1 MAIITISGGEY
12 SGMKEL
18 AECLAKRLD
27 YQMIDHNDVFDR
39 AEKKYG
45 LERNRMEKLLETPL
59 SFWETF
65 KKERRLCMSVCE
77 AALFDAV
84 KEGNVVYHGRGGH
97 LFLKSS
103 NLHRVLLLAP
113 IDYRVQR
120 LMDLKNVTMEK
131 AVRTIKDGDKLHSR
145 WTKSLFGVDWNDVTR
160 YDTVF
165 HLDKDTLEHACEK
178 LETIAKKKDE
188 TWDRNNQIELENLRL
203 ASHVIASLATNSST
217 AGVKIGVKA
226 NQGVIHLFGSVKN
239 MNNLNNVVA
248 IVSAIN
254 GVKKIV
260 RDNLD
265 ALL

>member
-27 YQMIDHNDVFDR
+27 YQVIDHNDVFDR

-45 LERNRMEKLLETPL
+45 LERSRMEKMLVTPL

-65 KKERRLCMSVCE
+65 TKERRLCMSVCE

-84 KEGNVVYHGRGGH
+84 KDGNVVYHGRGGN

-113 IDYRVQR
+113 TEYRVQR
-120 LMDLKNVTMEK
+120 LMALKNVTMEE
-131 AVRTIKDGDKLHSR
+131 AARIIKDGDNLHSR
-145 WTKSLFGVDWNDVTR
+145 WTKSLFSVDWNDVTR

-165 HLDKDTLEHACEK
+165 HLDKVTLDQACDK
-178 LETIAKKKDE
+178 LTIIAKKKNE
-188 TWDRNNQIELENLRL
+188 VWDRNDQTELENLRL
-203 ASHVIASLATNSST
+203 ASHVLASLATNSKT
-217 AGVKIGVKA
+217 NDVKIGVRA
-226 NQGVIHLFGSVKN
+226 NQGIIHLFGNVKN
-239 MNNLNNVVA
+239 RNVLDNVVA
-248 IVSAIN
+248 IVSSIN
-254 GVKKIV
+254 GVKEIV
-260 RDNLD
+260 RDELK